1 MIAEAILF
9 SFIKNNLI
17 KMQTSASRR
26 VNILYIYFKIRSFLI
41 TCSTKKGYIAQ
52 DDLYLAKTTLI
63 GRNLG
68 ICYCVPKSNR
78 KIAATGISVPIV
90 HIFITAHFPDLAQG
104 VQYVRIQIILCYVS
118 LLSRAMQ

>member
-1 MIAEAILF
+1 LPNEGYEGYSL
-9 SFIKNNLI
+9 N
-17 KMQTSASRR
+17 ASCP
-26 VNILYIYFKIRSFLI
+26 LDYISTVLLLCSLH
-41 TCSTKKGYIAQ
+41 CSTKKGYIAQ

-90 HIFITAHFPDLAQG
+90 HISITAHFPDLAQG
-104 VQYVRIQIILCYVS
+104 VQCVRVNSTFMCHNLP
-118 LLSRAMQ
+118 

>member
-41 TCSTKKGYIAQ
+41 T
-52 DDLYLAKTTLI
+52 TL
-63 GRNLG
+63 
-68 ICYCVPKSNR
+68 
-78 KIAATGISVPIV
+78 
-90 HIFITAHFPDLAQG
+90 LAQ
-104 VQYVRIQIILCYVS
+104 VYVRFDTLFPCGKY
-118 LLSRAMQ
+118 LHHFREDYDT